1 MIQMLKRLAGIA
13 ALVGVCFLVVS
24 CGGGSTS
31 QPSQGGQS
39 GVNVATGSH
48 VLGDASAK
56 VTIIEF
62 ADFQCPYC
70 KNFYTDTESQIVT
83 NYVNTGKAKFAFRQ
97 FPLSMHQNAQI
108 AAEASE
114 CAAKIGGNDAFW
126 KYHDLLFTVGQG
138 DGTGLDATSL
148 KSYAAQLQ
156 LDTAIFNT
164 CLDNHQTAP
173 TVSQDITDGTA
184 AGVTGT
190 PSFFI
195 NGKLLVGAQPYS
207 TFQAAID
214 AAQ

>member
-1 MIQMLKRLAGIA
+1 MIHTLKRIA
-13 ALVGVCFLVVS
+13 VITAFISLSLIVVS
-24 CGGGSTS
+24 CGGGSIS
-31 QPSQGGQS
+31 SRPSQGQS

-48 VLGDASAK
+48 VLGDATAK

-70 KNFYTDTESQIVT
+70 KNFFTDTEPQIIA

-114 CAAKIGGNDAFW
+114 CAAKVGGNDAFW

-156 LDTAIFNT
+156 LDTASFDT
-164 CLDNHQTAP
+164 CLDNHQTASI
-173 TVSQDITDGTA
+173 VSQDVTDGTA